1 MVQKCKNSKRDRNF
15 FFVTLQLTDNLLFGR
30 KDIMEKSLDEK
41 DEALRKPKAELILK
55 DRTGFR

>member
-1 MVQKCKNSKRDRNF
+1 MKKPKKDNNF
-15 FFVTLQLTDNLLFGR
+15 FFEPLQLTDNLLFGR

-55 DRTGFR
+55 DRIGFR